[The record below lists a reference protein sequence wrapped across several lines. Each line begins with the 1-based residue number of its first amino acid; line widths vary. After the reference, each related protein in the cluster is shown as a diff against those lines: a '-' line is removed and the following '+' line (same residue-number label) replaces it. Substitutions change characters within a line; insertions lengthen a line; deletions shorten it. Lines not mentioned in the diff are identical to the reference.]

1 MCVEGLAEGQ
11 QPLLKVQR
19 PFSIIS
25 WWWVVRFSLIR
36 VVGGWSGRAN
46 QVEPRGHRVNA
57 SSVPG
62 LELKRGRWWSPRDN
76 AELGAWFLSSAFR
89 DRNWW
94 LGLVQWRELGRARTV
109 LLRGCYMSAFVK
121 YQSTH
126 MFDVCRI
133 KGEGATR
140 ATISLPVSL
149 DAPLKRTLHL
159 QICSW
164 KSSLC
169 LSSGE
174 MQRY

>member
-1 MCVEGLAEGQ
+1 MQTRWSLGATGWMQALSLGADSGVHDEG
-11 QPLLKVQR
+11 
-19 PFSIIS
+19 
-25 WWWVVRFSLIR
+25 WVVRKTDT
-36 VVGGWSGRAN
+36 GKEGEAG
-46 QVEPRGHRVNA
+46 QT
-57 SSVPG
+57 G
-62 LELKRGRWWSPRDN
+62 LELKRGCWWSPRDH
-76 AELGAWFLSSAFR
+76 AEPGAWFLSSAFR
-89 DRNWW
+89 DRHWW
-94 LGLVQWRELGRARTV
+94 LGLVQWRELGQARTV

-133 KGEGATR
+133 KGDDATR
-140 ATISLPVSL
+140 AMISLPVSL

-159 QICSW
+159 QICPW